1 MFTTFLLTAVLSTLV
16 TVALSATGIYLLAEA
31 RWRHHPLAS
40 RASLPPH
47 RLPY

>member
-16 TVALSATGIYLLAEA
+16 TIASSVTGSYLLAGA
-31 RWRHHPLAS
+31 RWRHH
-40 RASLPPH
+40 